1 MILPER
7 IQKALTL
14 TRFQALIGIT
24 AGFLSIVVTVYGFF
38 FALKPAPV
46 TSAEIVTLVQEAR
59 TENPVPNAIVE
70 FRTPRDILVT
80 IVLAKDG
87 QARQTLKE
95 GVYRLRVTHPKFMTE
110 VQHIQIL
117 AGASQEIR
125 VGLAPRPFAAKAPSA
140 AKAPPADK
148 ASPFDKASEAVKKL
162 FR

>member
-1 MILPER
+1 MTLPER

-46 TSAEIVTLVQEAR
+46 TTGEIVTIVREAR
-59 TENPVPNAIVE
+59 TEKPVANAIVE

-80 IVLAKDG
+80 MVLAKDG

-95 GVYRLRVTHPKFMTE
+95 GVYRLRVSHPKFTSE

-125 VGLAPRPFAAKAPSA
+125 VGLAPRPAAVKASPAAKASPL
-140 AKAPPADK
+140 DK
-148 ASPFDKASEAVKKL
+148 VGEAVKKL